1 MWLEIRGIFE
11 ADRYKEHRVEKKNL
25 SWSSSSTAIPR
36 FQKGRIWYA
45 GNLRIAGACN
55 QTIMGSAA
63 TKDGKN
69 VVQTCRALTIQHYVE
84 NQFHIMHFRIVQLF
98 SGSISF
104 RYVDGHLVTTL
115 WTFLFFFLSFHL
127 AGPQCGWSALQH
139 GGHNCHIANR
149 FRIHY
154 SPTDWK
160 CWPSHIDQLLY
171 FLIIKKKEEINQ
183 HINGTDL
190 LARTLFDRLDCF
202 IWTSLVLYDYFL
214 SLQDTASFRCTAKWR
229 ERERISK
236 LMQWNRTTFFYRRIY
251 SIINPP
257 PRYVNALL
265 KR

>member
-115 WTFLFFFLSFHL
+115 WTFSFFFFVFPPGWPAMWLVRLAARRPQLSYRQSFSNPL
-127 AGPQCGWSALQH
+127 F
-139 GGHNCHIANR
+139 ANR
-149 FRIHY
+149 LEMLTITYR
-154 SPTDWK
+154 STA
-160 CWPSHIDQLLY
+160 L
-171 FLIIKKKEEINQ
+171 FLDHKKK
-183 HINGTDL
+183 
-190 LARTLFDRLDCF
+190 
-202 IWTSLVLYDYFL
+202 
-214 SLQDTASFRCTAKWR
+214 
-229 ERERISK
+229 
-236 LMQWNRTTFFYRRIY
+236 RRDK
-251 SIINPP
+251 S
-257 PRYVNALL
+257 AH
-265 KR
+265 